1 MELTDSFLTLLQ
13 SFDPV
18 FTAPTY
24 QTFVVIITG
33 WILSQRHRYVTE
45 VIFSSGR
52 VGDGHWSRFHRFFS
66 HAAWDIDTFSMR
78 LAKLVVTILAPG
90 ATFFWAVDDTLCR
103 KRGLTLYGAGMHYDP
118 LISSRAKSLVSWGH
132 DWVVLT
138 LIVAFPVWAPSKV
151 FALPIA
157 MRLYRNRQ
165 GLTKEKKNP
174 KGKKGQQKPTK
185 PKHDPNHRTRPEL
198 ALELIIMVAQ
208 WFPNE
213 EIIVS
218 GDSAYGGQSILSHLP
233 PNVHLISHVHP
244 KGALYEPAPPKKE
257 RTRGQARK
265 KGDRLPG
272 MKQWADDPDR
282 PWTKL
287 EWFMSGK
294 WWQCSVSPR
303 RAGPTRPA
311 SARRVKTCGEVASV
325 PLGQGSA
332 VAPVTRHEPREFDQ
346 FGLHTT
352 LEVKTI
358 QALYYK
364 AGKDRLLTIVLTRNL
379 EGKRPDQ
386 MFYCTKLDWTAREI
400 LSAYACRWA
409 IECTFENC
417 KQFLG
422 LEDPANRLPMAV
434 ARTAPMALF
443 IYTLVVIWFH
453 QTGHQLLRFPFRPW
467 YTKKE
472 EPSFADMLTTLRRV
486 SYQEKTSQPLPK
498 QSGLKTWIA
507 QVTELL
513 SRTG

>member
-1 MELTDSFLTLLQ
+1 MALFIYTL
-13 SFDPV
+13 
-18 FTAPTY
+18 
-24 QTFVVIITG
+24 VVIWFHQTG
-33 WILSQRHRYVTE
+33 HQLL
-45 VIFSSGR
+45 
-52 VGDGHWSRFHRFFS
+52 RFPF
-66 HAAWDIDTFSMR
+66 
-78 LAKLVVTILAPG
+78 
-90 ATFFWAVDDTLCR
+90 
-103 KRGLTLYGAGMHYDP
+103 
-118 LISSRAKSLVSWGH
+118 
-132 DWVVLT
+132 
-138 LIVAFPVWAPSKV
+138 
-151 FALPIA
+151 
-157 MRLYRNRQ
+157 
-165 GLTKEKKNP
+165 
-174 KGKKGQQKPTK
+174 
-185 PKHDPNHRTRPEL
+185 RP
-198 ALELIIMVAQ
+198 
-208 WFPNE
+208 W
-213 EIIVS
+213 
-218 GDSAYGGQSILSHLP
+218 YT
-233 PNVHLISHVHP
+233 
-244 KGALYEPAPPKKE
+244 KKE
-257 RTRGQARK
+257 EPSFADMLTTLRRVSYQEKTPQPLPEQTQRTVRK

-287 EWFMSGK
+287 
-294 WWQCSVSPR
+294 
-303 RAGPTRPA
+303 
-311 SARRVKTCGEVASV
+311 
-325 PLGQGSA
+325 
-332 VAPVTRHEPREFDQ
+332 EFDQ

-364 AGKDRLLTIVLTRNL
+364 AGKDRLLTIVLTRDL

-422 LEDPANRLPMAV
+422 LEDPANRLPKAV
-434 ARTAPMALF
+434 VRTAPMALF

-486 SYQEKTSQPLPK
+486 SYQEKTPQPLPE

>member
-1 MELTDSFLTLLQ
+1 
-13 SFDPV
+13 
-18 FTAPTY
+18 
-24 QTFVVIITG
+24 
-33 WILSQRHRYVTE
+33 
-45 VIFSSGR
+45 
-52 VGDGHWSRFHRFFS
+52 
-66 HAAWDIDTFSMR
+66 
-78 LAKLVVTILAPG
+78 
-90 ATFFWAVDDTLCR
+90 
-103 KRGLTLYGAGMHYDP
+103 
-118 LISSRAKSLVSWGH
+118 
-132 DWVVLT
+132 
-138 LIVAFPVWAPSKV
+138 
-151 FALPIA
+151 
-157 MRLYRNRQ
+157 
-165 GLTKEKKNP
+165 
-174 KGKKGQQKPTK
+174 
-185 PKHDPNHRTRPEL
+185 
-198 ALELIIMVAQ
+198 MVAQ

-244 KGALYEPAPPKKE
+244 KGALHEPAPPKKE

-287 EWFMSGK
+287 E
-294 WWQCSVSPR
+294 
-303 RAGPTRPA
+303 
-311 SARRVKTCGEVASV
+311 
-325 PLGQGSA
+325 
-332 VAPVTRHEPREFDQ
+332 FDQ

-364 AGKDRLLTIVLTRNL
+364 AGKDRLLTIVLTRDL

-434 ARTAPMALF
+434 ADRADGVVHLHSGSDLVSLGPIGKSAP
-443 IYTLVVIWFH
+443 V
-453 QTGHQLLRFPFRPW
+453 
-467 YTKKE
+467 
-472 EPSFADMLTTLRRV
+472 
-486 SYQEKTSQPLPK
+486 
-498 QSGLKTWIA
+498 
-507 QVTELL
+507 L
-513 SRTG
+513 SRRRAPLRWDSRLP

>member
-1 MELTDSFLTLLQ
+1 MGKQKSPDLAISDL
-13 SFDPV
+13 
-18 FTAPTY
+18 
-24 QTFVVIITG
+24 
-33 WILSQRHRYVTE
+33 
-45 VIFSSGR
+45 
-52 VGDGHWSRFHRFFS
+52 SRF
-66 HAAWDIDTFSMR
+66 
-78 LAKLVVTILAPG
+78 LVRAG
-90 ATFFWAVDDTLCR
+90 ASQERCR
-103 KRGLTLYGAGMHYDP
+103 KRDRSAIGNMGKQKSPDLA
-118 LISSRAKSLVSWGH
+118 ISDLSRFLVRA
-132 DWVVLT
+132 V
-138 LIVAFPVWAPSKV
+138 
-151 FALPIA
+151 
-157 MRLYRNRQ
+157 
-165 GLTKEKKNP
+165 
-174 KGKKGQQKPTK
+174 
-185 PKHDPNHRTRPEL
+185 
-198 ALELIIMVAQ
+198 
-208 WFPNE
+208 
-213 EIIVS
+213 
-218 GDSAYGGQSILSHLP
+218 
-233 PNVHLISHVHP
+233 
-244 KGALYEPAPPKKE
+244 PPKKE
-257 RTRGQARK
+257 KRKGPARK

-287 EWFMSGK
+287 
-294 WWQCSVSPR
+294 
-303 RAGPTRPA
+303 
-311 SARRVKTCGEVASV
+311 
-325 PLGQGSA
+325 
-332 VAPVTRHEPREFDQ
+332 EFDQ

-364 AGKDRLLTIVLTRNL
+364 AGKDRLLTIVLTRDV

-422 LEDPANRLPMAV
+422 LEDPANRLPKAV
-434 ARTAPMALF
+434 VRTAPMALF

-486 SYQEKTSQPLPK
+486 SYQEKTPQPLPE